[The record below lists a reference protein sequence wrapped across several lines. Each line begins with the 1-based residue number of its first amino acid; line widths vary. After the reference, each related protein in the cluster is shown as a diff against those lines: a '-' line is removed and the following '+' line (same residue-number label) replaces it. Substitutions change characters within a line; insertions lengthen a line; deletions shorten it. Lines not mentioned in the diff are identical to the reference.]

1 MRCRLACRALIVAL
15 LLTDWTLN
23 RCSATEME
31 FELRDNDVQCFY
43 EEIEKGKRCFMEFQ
57 VRFITGLR
65 GYSN

>member
-1 MRCRLACRALIVAL
+1 MQYRLTYRALVVVL
-15 LLTDWTLN
+15 LLTDWTIR

-57 VRFITGLR
+57 VRLITGLI